1 MTAGVGVNGRE
12 GRDHS
17 HDDVGRYSDRSG
29 RERHRPDGHVPPATQ
44 TVKER
49 KRMSKLLL
57 LLALIGTLAALV
69 VPNLAAASG
78 IYICT
83 GTVGSPFTAATTT
96 VDSNL
101 YVPAG
106 ASCSLYGV
114 TVTGNVIVDGGELI
128 AVGNTFEKNL
138 IVHGGA
144 VTIGCFG
151 NIFCSIH
158 GPNLIVGNAVMTN
171 AESISLTRTIDS
183 GNLTVVGA
191 GSFDLELSRADGNV
205 MVSNSA
211 DVLVFS
217 GTFGADVRVINST
230 DVRIGDVDV
239 SGVLDCEAN
248 RPPPD
253 LIGVINAGAFA
264 GQCAPSE

>member
-1 MTAGVGVNGRE
+1 MGVSLSSQAPLRRVCNNNE
-12 GRDHS
+12 GYGEMRRLLGAS
-17 HDDVGRYSDRSG
+17 ASVG
-29 RERHRPDGHVPPATQ
+29 
-44 TVKER
+44 
-49 KRMSKLLL
+49 LLP
-57 LLALIGTLAALV
+57 LAMIGSLAALA

-78 IYICT
+78 RYVCT
-83 GTVGSPFTAATTT
+83 DTVGSPFTAATTT

-114 TVTGNVIVDGGELI
+114 TVTGNLIVEGRLA

-138 IVHGGA
+138 IVQGGSVA
-144 VTIGCFG
+144 IGCFG
-151 NIFCSIH
+151 SVFCSIH
-158 GPNLIVGNAVMTN
+158 GGNFILGNAVMTN
-171 AESISLTRTIDS
+171 AERISLTRTTVS

-205 MVSNSA
+205 MVGNSA

-217 GTFGADVRVINST
+217 GIYGGDVKVINST
-230 DVRIGDVDV
+230 DVRIGDVEV
-239 SGVLDCEAN
+239 SGVLDCEGNTPA
-248 RPPPD
+248 PD
-253 LIGVINAGAFA
+253 LLGGIHAGAFR